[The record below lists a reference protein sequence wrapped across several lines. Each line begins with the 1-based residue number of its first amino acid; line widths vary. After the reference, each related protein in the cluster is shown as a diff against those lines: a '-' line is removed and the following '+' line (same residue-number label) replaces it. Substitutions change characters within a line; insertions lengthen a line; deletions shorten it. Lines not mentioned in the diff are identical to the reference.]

1 MAHYLSF
8 EWQRYV
14 LVDIFKL
21 VKLYTCN
28 GFVSFACVNGH
39 TATQI
44 NVGKHNKLSSIS
56 VFKRRSVDVCIGENS
71 YILNYSCASFF
82 LLGRGFASLFIGQ
95 HRR

>member
-1 MAHYLSF
+1 MAQYLSF

-21 VKLYTCN
+21 VKLSTCN

-44 NVGKHNKLSSIS
+44 NMGKHNKLSSLS
-56 VFKRRSVDVCIGENS
+56 VFKSRSIHVYIEENS
-71 YILNYSCASFF
+71 LYFKLQFYIPVYRTAS
-82 LLGRGFASLFIGQ
+82 
-95 HRR
+95 